1 MAYGL
6 WGHRKRSSYYLP
18 LSPAT
23 NPQSSCRVVL
33 VETSYQAPQAKE
45 RAPRSASTRE
55 GPRASDLMSREARSC
70 SRWEADRNIADD
82 DSRGCRAR
90 RSRLEARAALAAAA
104 EVALESRASRRAQIK
119 LVRRAASTVPLLL
132 GPKSRSATC
141 VFFEL

>member
-23 NPQSSCRVVL
+23 NPQSACRVVL

-55 GPRASDLMSREARSC
+55 GPRASDFMSREARSC

-90 RSRLEARAALAAAA
+90 RSRLEARAALG
-104 EVALESRASRRAQIK
+104 SRRGGLGITSLEAGADN
-119 LVRRAASTVPLLL
+119 VGEEGRVDGTAALGSKEPLCHL
-132 GPKSRSATC
+132 C
-141 VFFEL
+141 IF